1 MKKVIVLIGLA
12 VILVSTVGPVW
23 ALSESDQELSEMATV
38 SMVDAIKVAV
48 QARPGKAVEVHM
60 GKDNGRVVYKVEIV
74 DGRKTHKVYVDAMTG
89 KIQGIR

>member
-1 MKKVIVLIGLA
+1 MKRVIVSVGLA
-12 VILVSTVGPVW
+12 VILGSTEVPVW

-38 SMVDAIKVAV
+38 SMVDAIKVAL

-74 DGRKTHKVYVDAMTG
+74 DGRTTHKVYVDAITG
-89 KIQGIR
+89 KVHGIR

>member
-1 MKKVIVLIGLA
+1 MKRVIVVVGLA
-12 VILVSTVGPVW
+12 VILGSTVVPVW

-38 SMVDAIKVAV
+38 SMVDAINVAL

-74 DGRKTHKVYVDAMTG
+74 DGRKSHKVYVDAITG
-89 KIQGIR
+89 KVLRIR